1 MISKKKALQMID
13 VIADMFPNAE
23 CELNH
28 RNAIVSLNQYLEN
41 IEHLKII

>member
-28 RNAIVSLNQYLEN
+28 RNAFDLTIAVLLSAQC
-41 IEHLKII
+41 

>member
-23 CELNH
+23 
-28 RNAIVSLNQYLEN
+28 
-41 IEHLKII
+41 

>member
-28 RNAIVSLNQYLEN
+28 RNAFDLINSC
-41 IEHLKII
+41 IIISTVY

>member
-23 CELNH
+23 CELT
-28 RNAIVSLNQYLEN
+28 
-41 IEHLKII
+41 IEMHLILQ